1 MGTCSPVLA
10 KSSHV
15 MRAFAFVLLV
25 AAARTEADADA
36 YTVGVVTG
44 VDYGHGIIPSVGAI
58 GNHAVNVDAPA
69 VHVAAPG
76 AHVTIPHVFSG
87 VHTGTHSR
95 LSSVLGP
102 FYGKTE
108 DKFKLETDP
117 LVYTTGVHAPVG
129 ASTYAHG
136 VVAPVMSSVVT
147 PVPRTILI
155 AKIIKIVKII
165 KDLVACADGEVYE
178 ECVEYGDEF
187 GNYVECQ
194 QYVDCVATSTLVQD
208 FFGHRPLEVVD
219 LNSLVWP
226 VRPIEP
232 SNREWDASVNLD
244 DGLEVRNGLV
254 QVHTLDSIGC
264 FSS

>member
-1 MGTCSPVLA
+1 M
-10 KSSHV
+10 
-15 MRAFAFVLLV
+15 
-25 AAARTEADADA
+25 AAARAEADADA

-58 GNHAVNVDAPA
+58 GNHAVNVDALA

-76 AHVTIPHVFSG
+76 AHVTIPHVFS
-87 VHTGTHSR
+87 GTHSR

-108 DKFKLETDP
+108 DKAELEADP

-136 VVAPVMSSVVT
+136 VVAPVLSSVVA

-165 KDLVACADGEVYE
+165 KGLVACADGEVYE

-194 QYVDCVATSTLVQD
+194 QYVDCVATSTLV
-208 FFGHRPLEVVD
+208 
-219 LNSLVWP
+219 
-226 VRPIEP
+226 
-232 SNREWDASVNLD
+232 
-244 DGLEVRNGLV
+244 
-254 QVHTLDSIGC
+254 
-264 FSS
+264 